1 MHSEEILLKWRGMV
15 LIRSAVGEVVPECG
29 WKKTPIRELTK
40 LGQRKHQKQAPTA
53 LR

>member
-1 MHSEEILLKWRGMV
+1 MHSEVILLKWKGME

-29 WKKTPIRELTK
+29 WKKTPIRELMK
-40 LGQRKHQKQAPTA
+40 LEQRKHQKQAPTA